1 MIWEMSKIWTPI
13 KTQVHKPAFS
23 KQVHTLGIGVKFCIF
38 RYRAKIISHSFSA
51 KKTITQEHKKGW
63 LQSRTPGLNT
73 QVILPDWSGG
83 PRWSMVWGCY
93 DPGKAEWARGEGLWL
108 KQWEGVTRM
117 GSADSP
123 PVLRPPTFPTRFPI
137 FLLFLK
143 MLIYEK
149 WTRVHRRDSHGP
161 F

>member
-1 MIWEMSKIWTPI
+1 MLKTKVLMIWEMSKTWTPI

-23 KQVHTLGIGVKFCIF
+23 KQVHTLGIGVKFCVF

-63 LQSRTPGLNT
+63 LQSRTPGLNM

-93 DPGKAEWARGEGLWL
+93 DPGKAEWAGGKGCDWSNGRG
-108 KQWEGVTRM
+108 
-117 GSADSP
+117 SP
-123 PVLRPPTFPTRFPI
+123 GWAVQILPQCWDLRPSPLGFPYFY
-137 FLLFLK
+137 F
-143 MLIYEK
+143 
-149 WTRVHRRDSHGP
+149 S
-161 F
+161 